1 MRSWRQ
7 RQTQRPTLTTESLG
21 IPGERER
28 YAMRRRIVSSKL
40 NTTLLPAMRR
50 YGIDLWIVLCRESHP
65 DPLLPDIGGG
75 WPGVRNAYLF
85 FDNGGDTPEK
95 ILIASHEQREHL
107 FADVYDQTLFYGYS
121 KEGLAPHLH
130 EQVHQR
136 DPKRIGI
143 NISRTLPMADGLS
156 ATLKQYLEEAVG
168 PEYSSRM
175 VSAELLVRDFQAT
188 RIPEEFGIYQRL
200 CQWTVAWC
208 AEAFSE
214 RVIWPGQTTL
224 DDVNWWMREKAGQL
238 GCPVE
243 FFPGI
248 RVNRQGRPF
257 PTNST
262 KDVILAGDTVTLD
275 AGLGFDLYRSDYQ
288 RIAYVLRPGET
299 EPPDYLQRAHEEA
312 LRVRD
317 QVAANMLPGEIG
329 HKVWE
334 RSMDWAQAEGYE
346 IMYPAVAG
354 RKGPVTTK
362 QVGIYGHSLGNST
375 HGIGARTAVNW
386 PAAYGDRVQYPLELN
401 QWYALE
407 LSVNIPI
414 PEWNG
419 RAVWVP
425 VEEDVFV
432 TEHGAEYFAPP
443 QNELMVIP
451 A

>member
-1 MRSWRQ
+1 VINSRQ
-7 RQTQRPTLTTESLG
+7 PQYLRPSLTAESLG

-28 YAMRRRIVSSKL
+28 YAIRKQIVSNKL
-40 NTTLLPAMRR
+40 NSILLPTMRR
-50 YGIDLWIVLCRESHP
+50 YGIDLWIVLSRECHP

-85 FDNGGDTPEK
+85 HDNGGRVPEK
-95 ILIASHEQREHL
+95 TLIASHEQREN
-107 FADVYDQTLFYGYS
+107 FYADVYDQTIFYGYS
-121 KEGLAPHLH
+121 KEGLAPYLR
-130 EQVHQR
+130 EAVHKR
-136 DPKRIGI
+136 DPKCIGI
-143 NISRTLPMADGLS
+143 NVSPTLPMADGLS
-156 ATLKQYLEEAVG
+156 STLKHYLEEAVG
-168 PEYSSRM
+168 PDYAARM

-188 RIPEEFGIYQRL
+188 RLPEEFGIYQRL

-224 DDVNWWMREKAGQL
+224 DDVNWWMREKAAQL

-248 RVNRQGRPF
+248 RVNRQGHPIG
-257 PTNST
+257 TNSA
-262 KDVILAGDTVTLD
+262 KHVILPGDTVTLD
-275 AGLGFDLYRSDYQ
+275 AGLAFDLYRSDYQ
-288 RIAYVLRPGET
+288 RIAYILCPGET
-299 EPPDYLQRAHEEA
+299 EPPGYLQRARQEA

-317 QVAANMLPGEIG
+317 QVAANMLPGALG
-329 HKVWE
+329 YQVWE
-334 RSMDWAQAEGYE
+334 KTMAWAQAEGYE

-354 RKGPVTTK
+354 RKGPVTAK
-362 QVGIYGHSLGNST
+362 QVGIYGHSLGNTT
-375 HGIGARTAVNW
+375 HGVGARTAVNW
-386 PAAYGDRVQYPLELN
+386 PTAYGDRVQYPLELN

-414 PEWNG
+414 PEWDG

-443 QNELMVIP
+443 QNEMIVIP